1 MNPPAAD
8 SASEL
13 ENTSDVK
20 LNWLDK
26 TVWALA
32 KQTGDEHPFNI
43 IAMKAIIG
51 SSLGVNIISM
61 YRFLWK
67 VLEVIDFSIPS
78 DYWFILL
85 VFAICYV
92 PVHFATHSAWEI
104 AKLDLPTKE
113 RRVYT
118 ALGLFLA
125 VSWGVP
131 TYILVWLESGF
142 LP

>member
-1 MNPPAAD
+1 
-8 SASEL
+8 
-13 ENTSDVK
+13 
-20 LNWLDK
+20 
-26 TVWALA
+26 
-32 KQTGDEHPFNI
+32 
-43 IAMKAIIG
+43 
-51 SSLGVNIISM
+51 
-61 YRFLWK
+61 
-67 VLEVIDFSIPS
+67 
-78 DYWFILL
+78 LL